1 MEKQKWIKEL
11 RNTYNHAII
20 TQMRKLV
27 LLKQPN
33 MMQIC
38 FYMSPII
45 PLLLNEIQNKTP
57 SLSLRAIAVGLDHL
71 FFISNSSSVFPLISP
86 HWYFDKDQLN
96 SCSAEC
102 PVAYIH
108 QMCLMTRLK
117 RGAFGR
123 NSIWKLHIFYF
134 HSNLGALFRPL
145 KNSPQHSWAH
155 TWLISGQYRI
165 KLS

>member
-38 FYMSPII
+38 FYTSPII
-45 PLLLNEIQNKTP
+45 PLLLNERQNKTP
-57 SLSLRAIAVGLDHL
+57 SPPLHAVAVALDHL
-71 FFISNSSSVFPLISP
+71 FFIPNSSSVFPLISP
-86 HWYFDKDQLN
+86 HWYFDKDQLT

-102 PVAYIH
+102 PVACIH
-108 QMCLMTRLK
+108 PMCLMTRLK

-123 NSIWKLHIFYF
+123 NSIWKVHIFYF
-134 HSNLGALFRPL
+134 HSNLEARFWAL
-145 KNSPQHSWAH
+145 KNSPQHSWAR
-155 TWLISGQYRI
+155 TLLISGQYRI